1 MAYHDF
7 QETYGN
13 DEVVVLAVHDE
24 DGIIDAEG
32 IALLRELGSRAEAV
46 DGIAE
51 ATSIGTE
58 LTIDAGSLFID
69 IDRLVP
75 EDLAEVEDWEAQRA
89 IYLDGASFVS
99 PARVGLRPEGV
110 DEASFLSDFREFV
123 LEGPY
128 AQTGFHE
135 RIVGLRVDTFG
146 GIAHAFVAF
155 EGFRPGE
162 GETVS
167 RGLDSIQFVRDG
179 GAWRLVSFTTQYEG
193 PDLSMP
199 GRFLVGPRD

>member
-1 MAYHDF
+1 M
-7 QETYGN
+7 
-13 DEVVVLAVHDE
+13 L
-24 DGIIDAEG
+24 
-32 IALLRELGSRAEAV
+32 LLRLAICALALTSCRSLPGTPASEPVELRQTIE
-46 DGIAE
+46 
-51 ATSIGTE
+51 E
-58 LTIDAGSLFID
+58 LYDAFCFDAGGE
-69 IDRLVP
+69 P
-75 EDLAEVEDWEAQRA
+75 DWEAQRA

-199 GRFLVGPRD
+199 GRFLVSPRD